1 MEPTLEPVEPALP
14 IFSDL
19 SLHEDLLS
27 ALEKLNF
34 QHTTAVQAATIPL
47 VLAGKDL
54 LVSAETGSGK
64 TAAFLLPCLQKILSE
79 SAKKRG
85 IEILILAPTR
95 ELAQQINVEC
105 QKFAEFTTLQTGLII
120 GSEDFRPQQ
129 ILLRKKPTVV
139 IATPGRLLEHVLAEP
154 SYFHNLKVL
163 ILDEAD
169 RMLDMGFSPDV
180 LAIAEQCNRH
190 RQTLLFSATLTSAVI
205 KVADAILVNPE
216 TVRIHHFRDNNH
228 ASISQ
233 QVVLCDDQQHKQQLL
248 LWLLKNEV
256 YHKALVFANTKV
268 QAEALLSPLRS
279 ERLRTVVLHGDL
291 EQSERNRVMEL
302 FRKGSISVMIATDL
316 AARGLDIEQIQLVIN
331 FDMPRNANSYVHRI
345 GRTGRAG
352 EKGLAISLIN
362 SNEWNLMKGV
372 ERYLNQ
378 EFEARVIQEL
388 VGKYK
393 GPKKLKKS
401 GKAVATKKHAPEKK
415 SPAPKIKVRDRDK
428 KNIGKRRI
436 PTAIEANEQQS

>member
-1 MEPTLEPVEPALP
+1 
-14 IFSDL
+14 
-19 SLHEDLLS
+19 
-27 ALEKLNF
+27 
-34 QHTTAVQAATIPL
+34 
-47 VLAGKDL
+47 
-54 LVSAETGSGK
+54 
-64 TAAFLLPCLQKILSE
+64 
-79 SAKKRG
+79 
-85 IEILILAPTR
+85 
-95 ELAQQINVEC
+95 
-105 QKFAEFTTLQTGLII
+105 
-120 GSEDFRPQQ
+120 
-129 ILLRKKPTVV
+129 
-139 IATPGRLLEHVLAEP
+139 
-154 SYFHNLKVL
+154 
-163 ILDEAD
+163 
-169 RMLDMGFSPDV
+169 
-180 LAIAEQCNRH
+180 
-190 RQTLLFSATLTSAVI
+190 
-205 KVADAILVNPE
+205 
-216 TVRIHHFRDNNH
+216 
-228 ASISQ
+228 
-233 QVVLCDDQQHKQQLL
+233 VVLCDDQQHKQKLL

-331 FDMPRNANSYVHRI
+331 FDMPRNANGYVHRI

-362 SNEWNLMKGV
+362 SNEWNLMKGI

-378 EFEARVIQEL
+378 QFEARVIQEL
-388 VGKYK
+388 AGKYK

-428 KNIGKRRI
+428 KNIGKRRV
-436 PTAIEANEQQS
+436 PTVSEANEQQN